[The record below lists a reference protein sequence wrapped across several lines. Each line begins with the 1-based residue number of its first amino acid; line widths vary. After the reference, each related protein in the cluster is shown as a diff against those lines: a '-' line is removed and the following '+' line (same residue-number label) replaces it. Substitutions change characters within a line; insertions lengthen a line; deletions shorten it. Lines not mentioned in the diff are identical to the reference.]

1 MFLLGILIASYSY
14 AIFLIGVFG
23 YLTKNAVFL
32 ITLIWVFL
40 VIKLLKNKFVTQL
53 KKISIKEISQDK
65 FELVTVSIIIILLLI
80 NFIGIF
86 IPEISF
92 DALWYHLTIPKL
104 YIDIGKITFIPGGLL
119 YYSALPKMGEI
130 LYISALF
137 IDGTTLTKF
146 IHFFQFTLFNIFVRF
161 FTNFCFKK
169 ICTSLRLNL
178 LFKFSGSVG
187 INSILY

>member
-65 FELVTVSIIIILLLI
+65 FELVT
-80 NFIGIF
+80 
-86 IPEISF
+86 
-92 DALWYHLTIPKL
+92 K
-104 YIDIGKITFIPGGLL
+104 
-119 YYSALPKMGEI
+119 
-130 LYISALF
+130 
-137 IDGTTLTKF
+137 
-146 IHFFQFTLFNIFVRF
+146 
-161 FTNFCFKK
+161 
-169 ICTSLRLNL
+169 
-178 LFKFSGSVG
+178 
-187 INSILY
+187 